1 MVRQIYAN
9 LGAKSRENGK
19 TFELTSMVS
28 KKPTIT
34 LEKVVLYLVL
44 PTRGYDVFKE
54 NDLMDMD
61 VSFPPTK
68 QYQLLFLIQSQ

>member
-1 MVRQIYAN
+1 
-9 LGAKSRENGK
+9 
-19 TFELTSMVS
+19 MVS